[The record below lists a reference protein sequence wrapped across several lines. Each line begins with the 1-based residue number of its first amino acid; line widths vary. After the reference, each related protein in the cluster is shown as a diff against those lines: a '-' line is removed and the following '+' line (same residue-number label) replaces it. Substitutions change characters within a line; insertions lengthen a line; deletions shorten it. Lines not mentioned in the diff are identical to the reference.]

1 MNFNGLK
8 IRIII
13 VVTLIVLGLL
23 FGGRYVYERFYV
35 LDSLV
40 EAFTSIEGAS
50 GLQVKTQRK
59 TDLVITLDRVSQLET
74 TYGKIKDTAEELLG
88 DKLGTIQLVDRR
100 DQQLVDCYHRL
111 HYALWQAISTGDFV
125 DMAAQASKLT
135 EDLDARITVDRDYV
149 YVELETE
156 EAYLYEIVP
165 RQGAIT

>member
-40 EAFTSIEGAS
+40 EAFTSIEGVS

-111 HYALWQAISTGDFV
+111 HYAL
-125 DMAAQASKLT
+125 
-135 EDLDARITVDRDYV
+135 
-149 YVELETE
+149 
-156 EAYLYEIVP
+156 
-165 RQGAIT
+165 